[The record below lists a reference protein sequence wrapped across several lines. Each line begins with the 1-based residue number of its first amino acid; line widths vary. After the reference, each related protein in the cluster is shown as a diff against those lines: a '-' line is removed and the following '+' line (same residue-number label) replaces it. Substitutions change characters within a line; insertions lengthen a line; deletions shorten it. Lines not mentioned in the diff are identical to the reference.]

1 MDRRAFAGLML
12 INVMLAFANTFAASF
27 NIVYL
32 FKELDLD
39 LWLGPTYLGLG
50 FFISILISL
59 WMSWKPHLDPRN
71 AMVVGLGFLAGEYSA
86 YLFIKDPVVLSLV
99 AGFAFGMFYPLF
111 WTPCN
116 ILMAQLTHKSDRGVT
131 YGTFFFV
138 WPLVTF
144 VAPFLGGLVIGYANY
159 KLLFTLGIA
168 IVVLTALVVVAYRKY
183 IPRDQV
189 MRIRLGAIGR
199 RNIIAV
205 LGEGGFEGIFWIDV
219 VLVAY
224 VFSTD
229 EIELGTLFSVFGL
242 SAGVMAIIFGKIS
255 DKIQNRRLFSSASA
269 IASIPCIVLIY
280 LATSIESYGFANGAL
295 EFASF
300 VFPVFIFAIL
310 TDKLEETKNDSVLTR
325 EFLLDIGRASTI
337 ALMMVLLYFGF
348 TPQECFLLAIPFL
361 LMGAVAREEKKIKIS
376 LHVGAGHSD
385 QLH

>member
-1 MDRRAFAGLML
+1 MV

-27 NIVYL
+27 NIIYL

-71 AMVVGLGFLAGEYSA
+71 AMVVGLGFLAVEYSSF
-86 YLFIKDPVVLSLV
+86 LFITDPVVLSLM

-116 ILMAQLTHKSDRGVT
+116 ILMAQLTQKSDRGVT
-131 YGTFFFV
+131 YGAFFFV

-168 IVVLTALVVVAYRKY
+168 IVALTALVVVAYRKY

-189 MRIRLGAIGR
+189 MRIRLSAIGR

-229 EIELGTLFSVFGL
+229 EIELGALFSVFGL

-269 IASIPCIVLIY
+269 IASIPCIILIY
-280 LATSIESYGFANGAL
+280 LATSLESYGFANGAL

-337 ALMMVLLYFGF
+337 ALMMVLLYVGF

-376 LHVGAGHSD
+376 LPVGAGHSD

>member
-1 MDRRAFAGLML
+1 ML

-27 NIVYL
+27 NIIYL

-50 FFISILISL
+50 FFMSILISL

-116 ILMAQLTHKSDRGVT
+116 ILMAQLTRKSDRGVT
-131 YGTFFFV
+131 YGAFFFV
-138 WPLVTF
+138 WPLATF

-159 KLLFTLGIA
+159 KLLFTLGIG
-168 IVVLTALVVVAYRKY
+168 IVMLTALVVVAYRKY

-189 MRIRLGAIGR
+189 MRIRLSAIGR

-224 VFSTD
+224 VYSTD
-229 EIELGTLFSVFGL
+229 EIELGALFSVFGL

-280 LATSIESYGFANGAL
+280 LATSLESYGFANGAL

-376 LHVGAGHSD
+376 LPVGAGHSD

>member
-1 MDRRAFAGLML
+1 ML

-27 NIVYL
+27 NIIYL

-71 AMVVGLGFLAGEYSA
+71 AMVVGLGFLAVEYSSF
-86 YLFIKDPVVLSLV
+86 LFITDPIVLSLM

-131 YGTFFFV
+131 YGAFFFV

-189 MRIRLGAIGR
+189 MRIRLSAIGR

-269 IASIPCIVLIY
+269 IASIPCIILIY

-376 LHVGAGHSD
+376 LPVGAGHSD

>member
-27 NIVYL
+27 NIIYL

-131 YGTFFFV
+131 YGAFFFV
-138 WPLVTF
+138 WPLATF

-159 KLLFTLGIA
+159 KLLFTLGIG

-189 MRIRLGAIGR
+189 MRIRLSAIGR

-224 VFSTD
+224 VYSTD
-229 EIELGTLFSVFGL
+229 EIELGALFSVFGL

-280 LATSIESYGFANGAL
+280 LATSLESYGFANGAL

-361 LMGAVAREEKKIKIS
+361 LMGAVAREEKNIKIS
-376 LHVGAGHSD
+376 LPVGAGHSD